1 MTGTLYLIPNRIADT
16 PLSTALTKEAI
27 ERAKTLSRFLVE
39 TAKPARALIGAIEG
53 HRPFSEIEIV
63 EIGHHP
69 EREKIREWLHP
80 LLAGQDT
87 GLISDAGCPAV
98 ADPGAD
104 IVRACHELK
113 IRVVPL
119 VGASSILL
127 TVMAS
132 GLCGQRFR
140 FLGYLPIE
148 KTQKTEALRNA
159 YRASLND
166 ETQLAIETPHRNER
180 TFEDIIAAL
189 PESALLTVA
198 QDITGANEWIQTATI
213 ADWKKR
219 QVTLKKVPTVFAF
232 KAAVEAR

>member
-1 MTGTLYLIPNRIADT
+1 M
-16 PLSTALTKEAI
+16 
-27 ERAKTLSRFLVE
+27 
-39 TAKPARALIGAIEG
+39 
-53 HRPFSEIEIV
+53 
-63 EIGHHP
+63 
-69 EREKIREWLHP
+69 
-80 LLAGQDT
+80 
-87 GLISDAGCPAV
+87 
-98 ADPGAD
+98 
-104 IVRACHELK
+104 RACHELK

-232 KAAVEAR
+232 KAALEAR